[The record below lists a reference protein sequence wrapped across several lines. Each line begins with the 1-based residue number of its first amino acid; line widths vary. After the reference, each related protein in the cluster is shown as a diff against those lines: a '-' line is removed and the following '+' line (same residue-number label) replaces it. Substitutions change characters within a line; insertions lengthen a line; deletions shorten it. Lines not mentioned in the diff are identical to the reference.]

1 MENNISV
8 AATENPP
15 VKALCSCGSVSN
27 ATSVWPAS
35 GAAHSGESD
44 GGATNFSIKKKKS
57 LSGEPSL
64 DPLPQSSTVFRW
76 ITRPVRL
83 AVYVSPCWCS
93 WYGDELNRRFSSTSA
108 DTMSATGMLTIAVT
122 LLSIVVP
129 SASCHGKAEH
139 SQRGRQQELEVVS
152 RILSVF
158 AKQEKDPCI
167 PRGRILAIIRT
178 EKTRYS
184 TNLSI
189 IMVFISNLVLMFNL
203 FVMVVTR
210 YLRYDIRNSIGQ
222 LLREAANEDNISL
235 LPSSF
240 Y

>member
-1 MENNISV
+1 M
-8 AATENPP
+8 P
-15 VKALCSCGSVSN
+15 
-27 ATSVWPAS
+27 
-35 GAAHSGESD
+35 
-44 GGATNFSIKKKKS
+44 
-57 LSGEPSL
+57 
-64 DPLPQSSTVFRW
+64 
-76 ITRPVRL
+76 
-83 AVYVSPCWCS
+83 
-93 WYGDELNRRFSSTSA
+93 
-108 DTMSATGMLTIAVT
+108 ATGMLAVAVT
-122 LLSIVVP
+122 LLSFVVP
-129 SASCHGKAEH
+129 FTSCHGNAED

-167 PRGRILAIIRT
+167 PRGHILAIIRT
-178 EKTRYS
+178 EKPRY
-184 TNLSI
+184 TTTWSI

-222 LLREAANEDNISL
+222 LLREAADEDTTSP

>member
-1 MENNISV
+1 
-8 AATENPP
+8 
-15 VKALCSCGSVSN
+15 
-27 ATSVWPAS
+27 
-35 GAAHSGESD
+35 
-44 GGATNFSIKKKKS
+44 
-57 LSGEPSL
+57 
-64 DPLPQSSTVFRW
+64 
-76 ITRPVRL
+76 
-83 AVYVSPCWCS
+83 
-93 WYGDELNRRFSSTSA
+93 
-108 DTMSATGMLTIAVT
+108 MSETGMLAVAVT

-129 SASCHGKAEH
+129 FASCHGKAEH